1 MLAEMDLA
9 EREEVTALSAVFLN
23 GRQYIAVGTAIFPK
37 DDDMDEFTHTDTA
50 LTAREGHVLVVEPRK
65 DGEWEIAVIV
75 KADTVGAVHDVKA
88 IHGFLAI
95 ASGSRVGHKLEA
107 RLTRRYPSTGWM
119 RRLRLWSRCRRSRR
133 HS

>member
-1 MLAEMDLA
+1 MDLA

-50 LTAREGHVLVVEPRK
+50 LTAREGHVLIVEPRK
-65 DGEWEIAVIV
+65 DGDGWEIAVIV

-107 RLTRRYPSTGWM
+107 RLTGRYPSTGWM
-119 RRLRLWSRCRRSRR
+119 RRLRLW
-133 HS
+133 

>member
-50 LTAREGHVLVVEPRK
+50 LTAREGHVLIVEPRK
-65 DGEWEIAVIV
+65 DGDGWEIAVIV

-95 ASGSRVGHKLEA
+95 ASGSRVGPKVKA
-107 RLTRRYPSTGWM
+107 RLTFRYPLTGWM
-119 RRLRLWSRCRRSRR
+119 RRLRLW
-133 HS
+133 

>member
-1 MLAEMDLA
+1 MDLA

-50 LTAREGHVLVVEPRK
+50 LTAREGHVLIVEPRK
-65 DGEWEIAVIV
+65 DGDGWEIAVIV

-95 ASGSRVGHKLEA
+95 ASGSRVGPKVKA
-107 RLTRRYPSTGWM
+107 RLTRRYPLTGWM
-119 RRLRLWSRCRRSRR
+119 RRLRLWSRCRRLPRYS
-133 HS
+133 